1 MAIIYTYPRKST
13 AEAGDLVVIS
23 DSSDSNKTKQ
33 LTLQSIADYIDG
45 EVTLQEVLNTG
56 SRALNQGNSWN
67 GIFRLD
73 DSNPVGSD
81 PQFIVDMNA
90 TSGSGSSVVYIVGK
104 LETAIGSDASFG
116 QDVSVA
122 RDVSI
127 FNDLTVTRDG
137 TINRNLTIGGSWVDL
152 ATASTE
158 LRLDSDGG
166 TLGQVIKSNGPGV
179 TPEWVDPASLPAGNV
194 EFEVQLNENNIA
206 VGDPLYIQSNVGGII
221 IVAKADAGDINK
233 MPAAGIAK
241 QAGGIGDTISM
252 IEVGTLSGTFLG
264 SGVTGDVVYVADGGG
279 LVVGRPVAN
288 AVGQRRNLYIQN
300 VGIITRQSGGND
312 RIQVTCIGRFNALPQ
327 TWGLYSM
334 FTSDLYGNPESTSGL
349 LTVVTD
355 SAGGYANSEISIG
368 SNNITYINP
377 AGNTTATGNIST
389 TFLKGYFQTELTRD
403 AQNNIELG
411 AEIFTSLTS
420 NALRNIGIG
429 FNVGNGLV
437 NGDDNVIIGANS
449 YVNSDAGTNVVIGS
463 GAMENMEGADSSVAV
478 GFRALRG
485 SAGGTGD
492 GNVAIGYA
500 SMASGGNVDTQYN
513 TAVGYGSLSNAVDP
527 QFTTAIGYEAGR
539 GVTSNYGIFIGNQ
552 AGYNYS
558 TNSNGVVIISSYLDG
573 SPPPLTNAQGSVL
586 IGYRIAENL
595 EGGRGNVLIGDLVG
609 TQLGNVFSAPTNE
622 FNVAI
627 GDGAMDNSDN
637 NNENVV
643 IGHDALVDDNVD
655 RAIAIGD
662 NPVAGSSDGI
672 AIGTGSRVATPKSIS
687 IGEGALT
694 NGTDLTGR
702 NIAIGYQAQAAGVAQ
717 EAIAIGYSSRANVD
731 NGIAIGNNADASTG
745 STNGVAIGTN
755 AQVTTGSFNVA
766 IGTDSEATAGSN
778 GGAIALGR
786 IAIARAQ
793 YAMALGHTTDA
804 LVDNGIALG
813 TNAQAVDYPDQINIR
828 NSAGGALPSI
838 QATTGGLP
846 AGVTRNGDIYI
857 VEVDNTQLGGPAGTV
872 KLLAIV

>member
-1 MAIIYTYPRKST
+1 VK
-13 AEAGDLVVIS
+13 
-23 DSSDSNKTKQ
+23 
-33 LTLQSIADYIDG
+33 
-45 EVTLQEVLNTG
+45 QEVLNTG
-56 SRALNQGNSWN
+56 SRATNQGNSWN

-104 LETAIGSDASFG
+104 LETAIGSDAAFG
-116 QDVSVA
+116 NDIAVA
-122 RDVSI
+122 NSASI
-127 FNDLTVTRDG
+127 SNNLTVTNNG
-137 TINRNLTIGGSWVDL
+137 TINGNLTAAGSWVDL

-158 LRLDSDGG
+158 LRLDSNGG
-166 TLGQVIKSNGPGV
+166 TLGQVIKSNGPGA
-179 TPEWVDPASLPAGNV
+179 TPQWVDPASLPAGNV
-194 EFEVQLNENNIA
+194 EFEVQLNEAGIV
-206 VGDPLYIQSNVGGII
+206 VGDPLYIQSNTGGTV

-264 SGVTGDVVYVADGGG
+264 SGVTGDVVYVGDGGG

-334 FTSDLYGNPESTSGL
+334 FTSDFYGNPESTSGL

-355 SAGGYANSEISIG
+355 SAGGYASSEVSIG
-368 SNNITYINP
+368 SNDITYINP
-377 AGNTTATGNIST
+377 AGGTTATGNTST
-389 TFLKGYFQTELTRD
+389 TFLNGYLRTAVRRD
-403 AQNNIELG
+403 AQSNIELG
-411 AEIFTSLTS
+411 YEIFNNL
-420 NALRNIGIG
+420 NANAQRNIGIG
-429 FNVGNGLV
+429 V
-437 NGDDNVIIGANS
+437 NLGTNMTSGDDNVIIGANS
-449 YVNSDAGTNVVIGS
+449 YLNSNAGTNVVIGS
-463 GAMENMEGADSSVAV
+463 GAMENMEGADSSVAI
-478 GFRALRG
+478 GYRALRG
-485 SAGGTGD
+485 TAGGTGD

-500 SMASGGNVDTQYN
+500 SMSTGGNVDTQYN
-513 TAVGYGSLSNAVDP
+513 TAIGYGSLSNAVDP

-539 GVTSNYGIFIGNQ
+539 SVTSNYGIFIGNQ

-558 TNSNGVVIISSYLDG
+558 TNTNGIVIISSYLDG

-595 EGGRGNVLIGDLVG
+595 TTSARGNVLIGDLVG
-609 TQLGNVFSAPTNE
+609 TQLGNVFSAPSNE

-662 NPVAGSSDGI
+662 NPIAGSSDGI
-672 AIGTGSRVATPKSIS
+672 AIGTASRVATPKSIS
-687 IGEGALT
+687 IGQGALT

-702 NIAIGYQAQAAGVAQ
+702 NIAIGYQAEAASVAQ
-717 EAIAIGYSSRANVD
+717 ESIAIGYSSRSNVI
-731 NGIAIGNNADASTG
+731 NGVAIGNNADASAG
-745 STNGVAIGTN
+745 GNNGVAIGTN

-766 IGTDSEATAGSN
+766 IGPDAEATAGVN
-778 GGAIALGR
+778 GGSIALGR
-786 IAIARAQ
+786 VAIANAQ

-804 LVDNGIALG
+804 TQDNAIALG
-813 TNAQAVDYPDQINIR
+813 TNAQAVDYANQINIR
-828 NSAGGALPSI
+828 NTAGGNLPSI
-838 QATTGGLP
+838 DATVGGLP
-846 AGVTRNGDIYI
+846 PGVTRNGDVYVI
-857 VEVDNTQLGGPAGTV
+857 EVDNAVLGGPPSPPGQLV